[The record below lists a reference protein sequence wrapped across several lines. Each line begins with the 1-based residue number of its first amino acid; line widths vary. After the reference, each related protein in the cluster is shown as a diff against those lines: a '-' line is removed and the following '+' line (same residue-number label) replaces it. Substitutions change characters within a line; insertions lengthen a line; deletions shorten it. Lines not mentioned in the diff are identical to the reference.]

1 MHRPHH
7 QRIARAL
14 CTTVLA
20 CCALTAAASPSHAK
34 PQVAPR
40 ITPAQKTQLALEA
53 QTQKEYA
60 AMLRLLR
67 QAATEG
73 DREAQEMLGL
83 ALLIGPTLYGP
94 AVKADRC
101 EAALWLRRAAA
112 QGSEVGKAQL
122 DFVNRLRDEPD
133 GRRACQ
139 AWG

>member
-1 MHRPHH
+1 MHRTHH
-7 QRIARAL
+7 QRHHHATLLAL
-14 CTTVLA
+14 VTLATTLA
-20 CCALTAAASPSHAK
+20 LGA
-34 PQVAPR
+34 
-40 ITPAQKTQLALEA
+40 TPAQAHRTTPEQKFQLAMEA
-53 QTQKEYA
+53 QTHKEFA
-60 AMLRLLR
+60 TMLRLLR

-101 EAALWLRRAAA
+101 EATMWLRRAAA

-122 DFVNRLRDEPD
+122 DFVNRLREEPE
-133 GRRACQ
+133 GKRGCQ